1 MSWKATLDGNQVKQ
15 LKAALVCF
23 SKIGELTAFL
33 QAELICI
40 RQANEFE
47 SS

>member
-23 SKIGELTAFL
+23 SKIGEGTTPRSYDKYA
-33 QAELICI
+33 
-40 RQANEFE
+40 
-47 SS
+47 